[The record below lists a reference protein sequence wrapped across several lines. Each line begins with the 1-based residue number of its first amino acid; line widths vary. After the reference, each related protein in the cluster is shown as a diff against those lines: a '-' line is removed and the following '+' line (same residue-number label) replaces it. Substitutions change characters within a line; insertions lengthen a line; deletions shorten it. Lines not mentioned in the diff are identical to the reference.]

1 MRDFLDSYNDI
12 INLTGQR
19 MLGMSDQDLA
29 DIDRSIVSNSQ
40 NRLESLRR
48 IMEENQNNLNR
59 MRAVDTSGYTED
71 ALREW
76 EENIKHAEE
85 VATESTKNY

>member
-1 MRDFLDSYNDI
+1 
-12 INLTGQR
+12 
-19 MLGMSDQDLA
+19 MSDQDLA

-48 IMEENQNNLNR
+48 IMEENQTNLNR